1 MTLAKVDAFVD
12 ALQLFG
18 IGYSW
23 AGPMSLAVPY
33 DMSRSRNLLLP
44 FDGATLVRFA
54 IGLEEVADL
63 QQDIE
68 QALGALAPT

>member
-1 MTLAKVDAFVD
+1 MPN
-12 ALQLFG
+12 
-18 IGYSW
+18 SC
-23 AGPMSLAVPY
+23 
-33 DMSRSRNLLLP
+33 SRNLLLP

>member
-1 MTLAKVDAFVD
+1 
-12 ALQLFG
+12 
-18 IGYSW
+18 
-23 AGPMSLAVPY
+23 
-33 DMSRSRNLLLP
+33 